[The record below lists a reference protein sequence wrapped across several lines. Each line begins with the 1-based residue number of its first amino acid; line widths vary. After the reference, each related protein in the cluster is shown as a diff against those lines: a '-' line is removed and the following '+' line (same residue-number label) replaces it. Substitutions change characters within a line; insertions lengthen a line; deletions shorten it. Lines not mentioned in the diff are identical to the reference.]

1 MDVSKV
7 ITIRGSIVV
16 NITIYFSIPYLFN
29 NISYTNTN
37 DYLHKFGKKKHKI
50 LFFNDVKIYFTFVS
64 FLEVKV
70 INS

>member
-37 DYLHKFGKKKHKI
+37 DYLHKFGKKNTKY
-50 LFFNDVKIYFTFVS
+50 YF
-64 FLEVKV
+64 LMM
-70 INS
+70 